1 MHESIHMYIALHTT
15 HYSIHRQSII
25 KIQTSKGIF
34 MVSEPLALTILMD
47 SPEPLTALRMRV

>member
-25 KIQTSKGIF
+25 KIQRSKGTF
-34 MVSEPLALTILMD
+34 MVLEPLALIILMD
-47 SPEPLTALRMRV
+47 SPEPLTALRV